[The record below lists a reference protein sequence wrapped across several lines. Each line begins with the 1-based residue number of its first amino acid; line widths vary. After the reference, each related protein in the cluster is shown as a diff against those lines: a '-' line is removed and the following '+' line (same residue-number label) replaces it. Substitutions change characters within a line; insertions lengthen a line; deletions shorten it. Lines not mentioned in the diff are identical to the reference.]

1 MTARDAVGLI
11 QAVVRDELRGFKT
24 AELAVVT
31 ALYAHQSAGDQNNY
45 ECDVRLRDSGLELK
59 RVPVATQRI
68 GAVAIPN
75 VDDLVLVQYLQGDVH
90 SALVTA
96 RLYNDKDRPPEAHP
110 RELVY
115 VSPDPAESGVRRLSL
130 ELPNNNKVL
139 VDDDQ
144 LVVEMG
150 RTRLTVNHDGAVIV
164 DSGNQNITLTDQGGG
179 NAVTIDVQQG
189 QVTVKGQTKV
199 VVDAPQIELTSG
211 ATHPLV
217 LGDQLVSY
225 LSQLVSLYQ
234 SHVHPGEM
242 ALGVFPV
249 SPAPPVP
256 PFPPATPAL
265 NSMRVK
271 TG

>member
-1 MTARDAVGLI
+1 VTTTDVIGVV
-11 QAVVRDELRGFKT
+11 QAVVREELRGFRT
-24 AELAVVT
+24 AELGVVT
-31 ALYAHQSAGDQNNY
+31 ALYPHESAGDRNNY
-45 ECDVRLRDSGLELK
+45 ECDVRLRDSSLELK

-75 VDDLVLVQYLQGDVH
+75 VNDLVLVQFLQGDVH
-90 SALVTA
+90 SALITA
-96 RLYNDKDRPPEAHP
+96 RLYNDQDRPPEAHE

-115 VSPDPAESGVRRLSL
+115 VSPDPAASGVRRLSV
-130 ELPNNNKVL
+130 ELPNGNKLL

-144 LVVEMG
+144 LVLEMG
-150 RTRLTVNHDGAVIV
+150 STTLTVKHDGEVVV
-164 DSGNQNITLTDQGGG
+164 DSGSQNITLTDQGGG
-179 NAVTIDVQQG
+179 NAVTIDVQQN
-189 QVTVKGQTKV
+189 QATVKAGAKV

-211 ATHPLV
+211 AAHPLV
-217 LGDQLVSY
+217 FGDQLLTY
-225 LSQLVSLYQ
+225 LNQLVSLYQ

-256 PFPPATPAL
+256 PVPPPTPAL
-265 NSMRVK
+265 NSTRVQ

>member
-1 MTARDAVGLI
+1 MTAVDAIGLI
-11 QAVVRDELRGFKT
+11 QAVVRDELRGFRT
-24 AELAVVT
+24 AELGVVT
-31 ALYAHQSAGDQNNY
+31 ALYAHESAGDRNNY

-75 VDDLVLVQYLQGDVH
+75 LDDLVLVQFIKGDIH
-90 SALVTA
+90 SALITA
-96 RLYNDKDRPPEAHP
+96 RLYNDQGRPPEAGPH
-110 RELVY
+110 ELVY
-115 VSPDPAESGVRRLSL
+115 VSPDPAESGVRRVVA
-130 ELPNNNKVL
+130 ELPNQNKVL

-144 LVVEMG
+144 LVLEMG
-150 RTRLTVNHDGAVIV
+150 RTKLTMKHDGEVVV
-164 DSGNQNITLTDQGGG
+164 DAGDQNLSLTTQSGANS
-179 NAVTIDVQQG
+179 VTIDVQQG
-189 QVTVKGQTKV
+189 LVTVKGKSKV

-217 LGDQLVSY
+217 FGDQLLQY
-225 LSQLVSLYQ
+225 LNQLVSLYQ

-256 PFPPATPAL
+256 PLPTPSPTL
-265 NSMRVK
+265 NSTRVN

>member
-1 MTARDAVGLI
+1 VTATDAIGLI
-11 QAVVRDELRGFKT
+11 QAVVREELRGFRT

-31 ALYAHQSAGDQNNY
+31 ALYPHESAGDRHNY

-90 SALVTA
+90 SALITA
-96 RLYNDKDRPPEAHP
+96 RLYNDQDRPPEAHP

-115 VSPDPAESGVRRLSL
+115 VSPDPAESGVRRISL
-130 ELPNNNKVL
+130 QLPNENTLL

-144 LVVEMG
+144 LVVTMG
-150 RTRLTVNHDGAVIV
+150 QTTLTIKHDGEVVI
-164 DSGNQNITLTDQGGG
+164 DSGNQSITLTDQGGG
-179 NAVTIDVQQG
+179 NALTIDVEQG
-189 QVTVKGQTKV
+189 QVTVKAGTKV
-199 VVDAPQIELTSG
+199 VVDAPQVELTDG
-211 ATHPLV
+211 APHPLV
-217 LGDQLVSY
+217 FGDQLLTY
-225 LSQLVSLYQ
+225 LNQLVSLYQ
-234 SHVHPGEM
+234 SHIHPGEM

-249 SPAPPVP
+249 TPAPPVP
-256 PFPPATPAL
+256 PFPSATPSL
-265 NSMRVK
+265 NSTRVK